1 MRKFG
6 ETFDNR
12 YFFCYILLWIFITV
26 EDFIDID
33 LAFIKD
39 AIETAKTTVQ
49 CAILSVSCICELHRF
64 CTCIL
69 SMGL

>member
-49 CAILSVSCICELHRF
+49 CASFVLLGNHSPVSNCSRN
-64 CTCIL
+64 
-69 SMGL
+69 